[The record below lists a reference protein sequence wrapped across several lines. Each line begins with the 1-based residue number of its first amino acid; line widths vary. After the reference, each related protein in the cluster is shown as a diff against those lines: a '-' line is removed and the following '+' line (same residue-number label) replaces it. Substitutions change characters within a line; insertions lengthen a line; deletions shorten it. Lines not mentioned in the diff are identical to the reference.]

1 MRLNHNLA
9 SLNVYRSYVKDL
21 KNQSI
26 AMSRISSGYKIN
38 KAGEGPNAIAK
49 SERFRLQIRGLQMAN
64 RNVQDGISMLQTA
77 EGGLNGI
84 TKSLQRIRELLVEG
98 GGVTSK
104 SDKKDIQIEINQMI
118 DSIESLANRTDFNS
132 VNILN
137 NNDVIKTQVGNNI
150 DEQICIQSYD
160 VTSKGLKLKDSSG
173 KYLIDLKDANSMS
186 NSIGIIDDSIEKVLK
201 ARSKFG
207 ALENRFESSYNNL
220 SDITDRVVSA
230 ESSIRDTDIAE
241 EMMKL
246 AKNNILVE
254 AGNAMMVQTNQFPK
268 DVLRILERLK

>member
-1 MRLNHNLA
+1 
-9 SLNVYRSYVKDL
+9 VYRSYVKDL

>member
-1 MRLNHNLA
+1 MRLSHNLA

-21 KNQSI
+21 KSQSI
-26 AMSRISSGYKIN
+26 AMSRISSGYRIN

-64 RNVQDGISMLQTA
+64 KNVQDGISMLQTA

-84 TKSLQRIRELLVEG
+84 TESLQRIRELLVEG

-104 SDKKDIQIEINQMI
+104 SDKKDIKIEINQML
-118 DSIESLANRTDFNS
+118 DSIESLANRTDFNG

-137 NNDVIKTQVGNNI
+137 NNDVIKTQVGNNV
-150 DEQICIQSYD
+150 DEQIAIQACD
-160 VTSKGLKLKDSSG
+160 VTSKGLNLKDSSG
-173 KYLIDLKDANSMS
+173 KYLIDLTDTNAID
-186 NSIGIIDDSIEKVLK
+186 NSIGAIDEAIEKVLK

-207 ALENRFESSYNNL
+207 ALENRFESSYNDL
-220 SDITDRVVSA
+220 GDITDRVIDA
-230 ESSIRDTDIAE
+230 ESSIRDADIAE